1 MADKRGGGRKPTGA
15 QKPEDSHAGYTL
27 DPRNARVHPEQNLT
41 SLGGSLR
48 ELGAGRSIVVD
59 KNGVVIGG
67 NAVLQKAMELGI
79 PTIEVETDGS
89 SLLVVKRIDLDT
101 DDPKRKALALA
112 DNQIAL
118 LAEWDTPRLEELK
131 AELGE
136 IQLIDVGFVQPL
148 EIPDPQIP
156 GGGLGGDGA
165 PQNPGFLAGYRYFP
179 VIIKEEDADL
189 IQAWFDRV
197 CGSEATD
204 GMLRGAALLKWIRE
218 EGDDQG

>member
-1 MADKRGGGRKPTGA
+1 MAEKRGGGRKPTA

-27 DPRNARVHPEQNLT
+27 DSRNARVHPEQNLA

-156 GGGLGGDGA
+156 GSGGGSG
-165 PQNPGFLAGYRYFP
+165 PENPGFLAGYRYFP

-189 IQAWFDRV
+189 IQAWFDKV
-197 CGSEATD
+197 CGTGATD
-204 GMLRGAALLKWIRE
+204 GMLRGIALLKWIRE
-218 EGDDQG
+218 QGDDQG